1 MPGGLP
7 TSSPDSTMR
16 RRVAAPTPRT
26 RSRRSSRSTK
36 GPRSRSATMRAAMAG
51 PMPRTDSSSAR
62 EAVFASTAGA
72 DAGRP
77 APRMNSRRSRIATS
91 AGNGMAASWLRGTPP
106 ARHYAR
112 RRGHRHRPEGSAL
125 RIGREPAD
133 VARHALLDRGEA
145 RGVAGGAQPRQV
157 AAREALV
164 LALERIGEIDVLDQA
179 GRHHARQVE
188 RRLAAQLPQGGDH
201 GARDV
206 VERLRPAG
214 AAVEDAAHRRVV
226 EAVQVDRDD
235 VVHMDEVAR
244 LFARAVAVMG
254 AEQPDAAV
262 GDELVVVVER
272 HRRHPALVRLAR
284 AVDIEIAQADHLALR
299 ALEAAPHDLVEEQLR
314 VPVD

>member
-1 MPGGLP
+1 
-7 TSSPDSTMR
+7 
-16 RRVAAPTPRT
+16 
-26 RSRRSSRSTK
+26 RSSRSTK

-188 RRLAAQLPQGGDH
+188 RRLGSPLPR
-201 GARDV
+201 GAGQRAWDV
-206 VERLRPAG
+206 VVPVRQAG
-214 AAVEDAAHRRVV
+214 AAVAAAAHRWVV
-226 EAVQVDRDD
+226 EAVQVERD
-235 VVHMDEVAR
+235 VVGNLEEVAR
-244 LFARAVAVMG
+244 PLARAVAVMG
-254 AEQPDAAV
+254 AELPAAAV
-262 GDELVVVVER
+262 GDELVVV
-272 HRRHPALVRLAR
+272 
-284 AVDIEIAQADHLALR
+284 
-299 ALEAAPHDLVEEQLR
+299 
-314 VPVD
+314 